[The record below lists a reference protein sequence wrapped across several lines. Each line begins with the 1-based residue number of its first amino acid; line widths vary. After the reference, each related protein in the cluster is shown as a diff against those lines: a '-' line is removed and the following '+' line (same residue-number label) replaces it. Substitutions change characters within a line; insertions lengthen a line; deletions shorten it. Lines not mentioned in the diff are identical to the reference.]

1 MHSLSLLVPVSNE
14 SALIE
19 EFLEQTLRDLSD
31 GGLDWELILIND
43 GSTDDSL
50 EKMQRWAQNEPR
62 IRIVNLGTNHG
73 PGANVYRAFAI
84 AEKEHLTFATVDRF
98 YDTRVLP
105 HLMEHLDQYSVVSA
119 YRTELTA
126 HPPLR
131 RLQTLTNNLVMRL
144 LFPHRRFTAYHT
156 LQIHRVDFIQ
166 AIRLE
171 AVTPFMCSE
180 MLFKAHALGLKI
192 KEVGIEYLP
201 RKKGKATGGSP
212 KLIFRHVSEMM
223 KFWVRWVVLRE
234 PIVDRSISLPQ
245 TASQRAPIGEAALAN
260 G

>member
-1 MHSLSLLVPVSNE
+1 MRSLSLLVPVFNE

-19 EFLEQTLRDLSD
+19 EFMEKTVRDLSD
-31 GGLDWELILIND
+31 GGLDWEMILIND

-50 EKMQRWAQNEPR
+50 AKMQRRARSEPR
-62 IRIVNLGTNHG
+62 IRVLDLGGNYG
-73 PGANVYRAFAI
+73 PGANLHRAFAI
-84 AEKEHLTFATVDRF
+84 AEKEHLTFATVDGF
-98 YDTRVLP
+98 YDTAVLP
-105 HLMEHLDQYSVVSA
+105 QLMEHLDQYSVVSA
-119 YRTELTA
+119 YRTDLTA

-131 RLQTLTNNLVMRL
+131 RLQTMTNNTVMHV
-144 LFPHRRFTAYHT
+144 LFPHLRFTAYHT

-166 AIRLE
+166 AIKLE

-180 MLFKAHALGLKI
+180 MLFKARVLGLKI
-192 KEVGIEYLP
+192 KEVGIPYLP
-201 RKKGKATGGSP
+201 RRKGKATGGSP
-212 KLIFRHVSEMM
+212 RLIVRHVSEMM

-245 TASQRAPIGEAALAN
+245 TAPERAPIGEAALAN